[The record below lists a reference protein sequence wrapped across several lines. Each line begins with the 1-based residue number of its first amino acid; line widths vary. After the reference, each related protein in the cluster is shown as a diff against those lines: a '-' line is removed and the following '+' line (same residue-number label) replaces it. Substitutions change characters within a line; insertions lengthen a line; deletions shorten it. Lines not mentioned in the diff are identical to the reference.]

1 MQYEKVLTYVESLV
15 HERDAALSNAYGK
28 SIELRAY
35 GVVPIDRPRGRF
47 LELVAKMTKPKN
59 VLEIG
64 PGGGYSG
71 LWFFKGME
79 SISKL
84 EVIEHNP
91 HVAAEFERT
100 MKVAGFGKR
109 VTIHLG
115 PALQVLPHLKK
126 SFDIVFIDADK
137 EEYPS
142 YLMHAMRLTH
152 VGSVILAD
160 NMLWGGSVM
169 ERKRGESANG
179 IREYTRKIFRDERLR
194 SMIVPLGDGLGISYR
209 VA

>member
-100 MKVAGFGKR
+100 MKVAGFGKESR
-109 VTIHLG
+109 STSDQLF
-115 PALQVLPHLKK
+115 K
-126 SFDIVFIDADK
+126 
-137 EEYPS
+137 Y
-142 YLMHAMRLTH
+142 YL
-152 VGSVILAD
+152 I
-160 NMLWGGSVM
+160 
-169 ERKRGESANG
+169 
-179 IREYTRKIFRDERLR
+179 
-194 SMIVPLGDGLGISYR
+194 
-209 VA
+209 